1 MVTSMFD
8 SKSKFVIKVH
18 NKIRIDDM
26 NCYHVERK
34 FIKCMKNTGDDL
46 KKCVDLL
53 HIWNTCMDKYYNGI
67 K

>member
-1 MVTSMFD
+1 MVTSMVD
-8 SKSKFVIKVH
+8 SKSKFVTKVP

-34 FIKCMKNTGDDL
+34 FIKCMKNNGDDL